1 MYVNNSEEYMPVTV
15 MVIIRSSVGFFL
27 LLFFV
32 KLIGKQ
38 QMEHIT
44 YFDYIV
50 GITIGSIASTLSVQ
64 VNENAWST
72 MTGMAVWTLLA
83 VLLAVIS
90 IKNTALRK
98 IVEGIPEIVIQNGK
112 VQIDVL
118 RKNKVSFED
127 LMSMLRVK
135 GAFRV
140 DDVEF
145 AVFEPNGKLSVLLK
159 SQKQPLTPEDMN
171 ISTQYEG
178 IPTNLVVDGKLDMDA
193 LRSVN
198 LTKAWLEY
206 QLKKKKIMNIEDIFI
221 AQLDTQGN
229 LFIDMKDENT
239 TYTISIKE

>member
-1 MYVNNSEEYMPVTV
+1 
-15 MVIIRSSVGFFL
+15 
-27 LLFFV
+27 
-32 KLIGKQ
+32 
-38 QMEHIT
+38 
-44 YFDYIV
+44 
-50 GITIGSIASTLSVQ
+50 
-64 VNENAWST
+64 
-72 MTGMAVWTLLA
+72 
-83 VLLAVIS
+83 
-90 IKNTALRK
+90 LRK

>member
-1 MYVNNSEEYMPVTV
+1 MPVTV

-90 IKNTALRK
+90 VKNTALRK

-145 AVFEPNGKLSVLLK
+145 AVFE
-159 SQKQPLTPEDMN
+159 
-171 ISTQYEG
+171 
-178 IPTNLVVDGKLDMDA
+178 
-193 LRSVN
+193 
-198 LTKAWLEY
+198 
-206 QLKKKKIMNIEDIFI
+206 
-221 AQLDTQGN
+221 
-229 LFIDMKDENT
+229 
-239 TYTISIKE
+239 

>member
-1 MYVNNSEEYMPVTV
+1 MPVTV

-206 QLKKKKIMNIEDIFI
+206 QLKKKKIMNIADIFI

-239 TYTISIKE
+239 TYTIPIKEPSP

>member
-1 MYVNNSEEYMPVTV
+1 
-15 MVIIRSSVGFFL
+15 
-27 LLFFV
+27 
-32 KLIGKQ
+32 
-38 QMEHIT
+38 
-44 YFDYIV
+44 
-50 GITIGSIASTLSVQ
+50 
-64 VNENAWST
+64 
-72 MTGMAVWTLLA
+72 
-83 VLLAVIS
+83 
-90 IKNTALRK
+90 
-98 IVEGIPEIVIQNGK
+98 
-112 VQIDVL
+112 
-118 RKNKVSFED
+118 
-127 LMSMLRVK
+127 
-135 GAFRV
+135 
-140 DDVEF
+140 
-145 AVFEPNGKLSVLLK
+145 LLK

>member
-1 MYVNNSEEYMPVTV
+1 MPVFV
-15 MVIIRSSVGFFL
+15 MVILRSIIGFFL
-27 LLFFV
+27 LLVFV

-72 MTGMAVWTLLA
+72 VAGMAVWTLLA
-83 VLLAVIS
+83 VLLAFIGV
-90 IKNTALRK
+90 KNAAMRK
-98 IVEGIPEIVIQNGK
+98 IIEGIPEIVIQNGK

-135 GAFRV
+135 GVFQV

-159 SQKQPLTPEDMN
+159 SQKQPLTPKDMN
-171 ISTQYEG
+171 ISTQYNG
-178 IPTNLVVDGKLDMDA
+178 IPTNLVVDGKLDMEA

-206 QLKKKKIMNIEDIFI
+206 QLKKKKIMNITDIFI

-239 TYTISIKE
+239 TYTIPIKE

>member
-1 MYVNNSEEYMPVTV
+1 MPVFVT
-15 MVIIRSSVGFFL
+15 VIIRSSIGFFL
-27 LLFFV
+27 LLIFI

-64 VNENAWST
+64 VNENALST
-72 MTGMAVWTLLA
+72 MVGMAVWTLLA
-83 VLLAVIS
+83 VLLACIGV
-90 IKNTALRK
+90 KNAAFRK

-118 RKNKVSFED
+118 RKNKVSLED
-127 LMSMLRVK
+127 LMSMLRDK
-135 GAFRV
+135 GVFRL

-145 AVFEPNGKLSVLLK
+145 AVFEPNGKLSILLK
-159 SQKQPLTPEDMN
+159 SQNRPLTPKDMN
-171 ISTQYEG
+171 IATQYDG
-178 IPTNLVVDGKLDMDA
+178 IPTNLIVDGKLDMEA

-206 QLKKKKIMNIEDIFI
+206 QLKKKNIKNIADIFV

-229 LFIDMKDENT
+229 LFIDMKDGNT
-239 TYTISIKE
+239 TYTIPLKE

>member
-1 MYVNNSEEYMPVTV
+1 MPVTV

-64 VNENAWST
+64 VNENALST

-98 IVEGIPEIVIQNGK
+98 IVEGIPEIVIQNG
-112 VQIDVL
+112 
-118 RKNKVSFED
+118 
-127 LMSMLRVK
+127 
-135 GAFRV
+135 
-140 DDVEF
+140 
-145 AVFEPNGKLSVLLK
+145 
-159 SQKQPLTPEDMN
+159 
-171 ISTQYEG
+171 
-178 IPTNLVVDGKLDMDA
+178 
-193 LRSVN
+193 
-198 LTKAWLEY
+198 
-206 QLKKKKIMNIEDIFI
+206 
-221 AQLDTQGN
+221 
-229 LFIDMKDENT
+229 
-239 TYTISIKE
+239 

>member
-90 IKNTALRK
+90 VKNTALRK

-145 AVFEPNGKLSVLLK
+145 AVFE
-159 SQKQPLTPEDMN
+159 
-171 ISTQYEG
+171 
-178 IPTNLVVDGKLDMDA
+178 
-193 LRSVN
+193 
-198 LTKAWLEY
+198 
-206 QLKKKKIMNIEDIFI
+206 
-221 AQLDTQGN
+221 
-229 LFIDMKDENT
+229 
-239 TYTISIKE
+239 